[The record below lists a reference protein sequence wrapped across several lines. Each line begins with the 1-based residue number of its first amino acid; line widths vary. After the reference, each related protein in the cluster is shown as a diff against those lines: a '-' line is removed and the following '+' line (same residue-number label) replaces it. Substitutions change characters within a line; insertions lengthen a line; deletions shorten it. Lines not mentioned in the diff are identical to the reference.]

1 MRTRADYLPWEL
13 TAGPKY
19 HARELKQRSKWVT
32 AGSWFMSGLL
42 LAAGVITPYRVAFIF
57 GLFYILALKMQKDTV
72 ITKRGLEIFYQMH
85 ITTQYDFWS
94 WEQID
99 SVTLEDRNHPE
110 LVALHISKGDRIRR
124 LFFTRE
130 DAADI
135 MVLAKKQKPGIL
147 VGEADP
153 GRMIGFK
160 RKNKRGQSV
169 RTTMK
174 AYNFSRKK

>member
-57 GLFYILALKMQKDTV
+57 GLLYILALKMQKDTV

-160 RKNKRGQSV
+160 R
-169 RTTMK
+169 
-174 AYNFSRKK
+174 AYAQR

>member
-1 MRTRADYLPWEL
+1 MGINSR
-13 TAGPKY
+13 PKISC
-19 HARELKQRSKWVT
+19 QRIKAAQQMGYGRQLVYVRP
-32 AGSWFMSGLL
+32 ASGC
-42 LAAGVITPYRVAFIF
+42 GVITPYRVAFIF
-57 GLFYILALKMQKDTV
+57 GLLYILALKMQKDTV

-160 RKNKRGQSV
+160 RENKRGKSV

>member
-1 MRTRADYLPWEL
+1 
-13 TAGPKY
+13 
-19 HARELKQRSKWVT
+19 
-32 AGSWFMSGLL
+32 
-42 LAAGVITPYRVAFIF
+42 
-57 GLFYILALKMQKDTV
+57 
-72 ITKRGLEIFYQMH
+72 MH

-160 RKNKRGQSV
+160 SENKRGKSV